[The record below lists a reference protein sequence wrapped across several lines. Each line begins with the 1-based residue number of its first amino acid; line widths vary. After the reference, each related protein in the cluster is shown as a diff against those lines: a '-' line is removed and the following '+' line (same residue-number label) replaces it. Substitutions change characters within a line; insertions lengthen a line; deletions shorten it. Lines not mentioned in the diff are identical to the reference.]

1 MTEIKLSGYTASAEI
16 IPLRLGTWDSYGIEK
31 LKVLADE
38 EWSQMNAVTATF
50 ATPYTSTRVVVP
62 ESGIV
67 DVPQEAT
74 SRPLT
79 IVNSGRIVFSG
90 VKNGVQRITNNIP
103 FTVSDHAPVQ
113 GDAPTPT
120 PSEWEQYVE
129 QLKNV
134 VDAAVPPTDTA
145 GLVLHSGGNAAPNY
159 WAKSSG
165 VGGSSGV
172 IVDEDSGKQYTSE
185 IRIRDGHAVLIM
197 TQKER

>member
-1 MTEIKLSGYTASAEI
+1 MVTINLAGYAARTGMEI
-16 IPLRLGTWDSYGIEK
+16 LRLGTWGSYGIEQ

-50 ATPYTSTRVVVP
+50 VTPYTSTRVVVP
-62 ESGIV
+62 ESGTI

-74 SRPLT
+74 ARPLT
-79 IVNSGRIVFSG
+79 IANAGRIVFAG
-90 VKNGVQRITNNIP
+90 VKDGVQCITNNIP

-120 PSEWEQYVE
+120 PSEWEQYAE